1 MTDIVLAGVNIA
13 ELKKQKQAIQKD
25 AVKFLSDGVEKVKA
39 LVAEITTLDTDSDH
53 DTINAKALEAVEILE
68 DIQVVSGVSGVE
80 YYLPHR
86 DEYGYSSGD
95 GEPMLALLENAE
107 LEGDDVD
114 SLMGLL
120 EDMEYEVRKWNTST
134 C

>member
-1 MTDIVLAGVNIA
+1 MTDIVLAGVSIA

-39 LVAEITTLDTDSDH
+39 LVNEIVELDAETEQEAID
-53 DTINAKALEAVEILE
+53 AKAREAADILE
-68 DIQVVSGVSGVE
+68 NVQIVSGVSGVE
-80 YYLPHR
+80 YYLPHT
-86 DEYGYSSGD
+86 DEWGYNGSD
-95 GEPMLALLENAE
+95 DDPMYSKLEDAE
-107 LEGDDVD
+107 LDSNDVD
-114 SLMGLL
+114 SLMSLL